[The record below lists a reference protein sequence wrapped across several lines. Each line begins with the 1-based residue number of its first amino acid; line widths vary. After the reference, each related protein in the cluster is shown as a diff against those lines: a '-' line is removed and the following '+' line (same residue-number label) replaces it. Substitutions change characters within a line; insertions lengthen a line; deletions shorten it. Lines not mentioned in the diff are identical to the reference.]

1 VQALEPYL
9 QMSDA
14 DIGSERR
21 ICLKNSQL
29 RPQNGRREND
39 HARWGNADV
48 PADAAALRR
57 LPVACGRHREGSD
70 APLQQGEATMRLRLG
85 QALAFVSLAGVL
97 ACAASIEAAWAQQ
110 RKTVRAPTAAE
121 TGEVSKVLQINNWT
135 LGLAGGLPTGTFI
148 RFAAEIAR
156 NLNDP
161 EEMRVLPVITQG
173 ATDNVKDLLY
183 LRGIDIAI
191 TNADVLE
198 HFKTTERIANIEKRI
213 NFISE
218 MVISEVHLVVRP
230 EINSIQ
236 DLEGKEVS
244 LGAKGAGQSTT
255 GPIVF
260 KRLGVNPK
268 FVYVDNAIA
277 LEKMRT
283 GEIVA
288 IVNNGA
294 KPLDLL
300 TKFKNDGDFK
310 FLPIPID
317 RFDEY
322 YIPATLTA
330 QDYPAFIKPGEK
342 IETLGVQ
349 TVLAVYNWP
358 KESDR
363 YRRVQR
369 FVERSFD
376 LFEKLHAPPYHPK
389 WKSVNLAANVPGW
402 TRYAVAEEKL
412 KRTAG
417 VKPPPAIET
426 SLNREK
432 VRTGSPGDSADQEK
446 LFQQFLEWSKKQGKR

>member
-1 VQALEPYL
+1 
-9 QMSDA
+9 
-14 DIGSERR
+14 
-21 ICLKNSQL
+21 
-29 RPQNGRREND
+29 
-39 HARWGNADV
+39 
-48 PADAAALRR
+48 
-57 LPVACGRHREGSD
+57 
-70 APLQQGEATMRLRLG
+70 MRLRLG
-85 QALAFVSLAGVL
+85 QTLAFVLLAGAL
-97 ACAASIEAAWAQQ
+97 ACAASFEGAWAQQ
-110 RKTVRAPTAAE
+110 RKAVRAPTAAE

-161 EEMRVLPVITQG
+161 AEMRVLPVITQG

-198 HFKTTERIANIEKRI
+198 HFKTTERIPNIEKRI

-230 EINSIQ
+230 EINSVQ
-236 DLEGKEVS
+236 ELEGKKVS

-260 KRLGVNPK
+260 KRLGVNPD
-268 FVYVDNAIA
+268 FVYIDNAIA
-277 LEKMRT
+277 LEKMKT

-300 TKFKNDGDFK
+300 TKFKNDGEFK

-330 QDYPAFIKPGEK
+330 QDYPGFIKPGEK
-342 IETLGVQ
+342 VETLGVQ

-369 FVERSFD
+369 FVERYFD
-376 LFEKLHAPPYHPK
+376 HFEKFHAPPYHPK
-389 WKSVNLAANVPGW
+389 WKNVNLAANVPGW
-402 TRYAVAEEKL
+402 TRYVVAEEKL

-417 VKPPPAIET
+417 VKPPPPVET
-426 SLNREK
+426 SLNRPK
-432 VRTGSPGDSADQEK
+432 VRTGSPGDAADQEK

>member
-1 VQALEPYL
+1 MRV
-9 QMSDA
+9 
-14 DIGSERR
+14 
-21 ICLKNSQL
+21 
-29 RPQNGRREND
+29 
-39 HARWGNADV
+39 
-48 PADAAALRR
+48 R
-57 LPVACGRHREGSD
+57 L
-70 APLQQGEATMRLRLG
+70 GEASAFI
-85 QALAFVSLAGVL
+85 ALACLLVGVGYSRT
-97 ACAASIEAAWAQQ
+97 AEAQNVG
-110 RKTVRAPTAAE
+110 RVRAPTAAE
-121 TGEVSKVLQINNWT
+121 TGETSKVQQINNWT
-135 LGLAGGLPTGTFI
+135 VGLAGGLPEGTFI

-161 EEMRVLPVITQG
+161 AEMRVLPVITQG

-191 TNADVLE
+191 TNADVLDY
-198 HFKTTERIANIEKRI
+198 FKNVERIPNIEKRI

-230 EINSIQ
+230 EINSIK
-236 DLEGKEVS
+236 DLQGKTVS

-260 KRLGVNPK
+260 KRLGVTPN
-268 FVYVDNAIA
+268 FVYVNNAIA
-277 LEKMRT
+277 LEKMKT

-300 TKFKNDGDFK
+300 SKFKNDAGFK

-322 YIPATLTA
+322 YIPSTLTA
-330 QDYPAFIKPGEK
+330 QDYPGYIQPGEK

-358 KESDR
+358 RESDR
-363 YRRVQR
+363 FRRVQR
-369 FVERSFD
+369 FIERYFD
-376 LFEKLHAPPYHPK
+376 MFEKFHVPPYHPK
-389 WKSVNLAANVPGW
+389 WKAVNLAANVPGW
-402 TRYAVAEEKL
+402 IRYGVADDRL
-412 KRTAG
+412 KQISAA
-417 VKPPPAIET
+417 KQPAPIET
-426 SLNREK
+426 SQ
-432 VRTGSPGDSADQEK
+432 VRPKTVRGTDAADQEK

>member
-1 VQALEPYL
+1 MANATARQRAGVESCL
-9 QMSDA
+9 QISDA
-14 DIGSERR
+14 DTGSKRR
-21 ICLKNSQL
+21 ICPKNSQL
-29 RPQNGRREND
+29 RPQNGRREDD

-57 LPVACGRHREGSD
+57 LPAACGRHRDGSD
-70 APLQQGEATMRLRLG
+70 SPLQQGEATMRLRLG

-135 LGLAGGLPTGTFI
+135 VGLAGGLPTGTFI

-218 MVISEVHLVVRP
+218 MVISEVHLIVRP

-236 DLEGKEVS
+236 ELEGKKVS

-260 KRLGVNPK
+260 KRLGVNPE
-268 FVYVDNAIA
+268 FIYVDNAIA
-277 LEKMRT
+277 LEKMKT

-300 TKFKNDGDFK
+300 AKFTNDGNFK

-330 QDYPAFIKPGEK
+330 QDYPGFIKPGEK
-342 IETLGVQ
+342 VETLGVQ

-369 FVERSFD
+369 FIERYYD
-376 LFEKLHAPPYHPK
+376 AFEKFHVPPYHPK

-402 TRYAVAEEKL
+402 IRYAVADEKL
-412 KRTAG
+412 KA
-417 VKPPPAIET
+417 
-426 SLNREK
+426 
-432 VRTGSPGDSADQEK
+432 
-446 LFQQFLEWSKKQGKR
+446 

>member
-1 VQALEPYL
+1 
-9 QMSDA
+9 
-14 DIGSERR
+14 
-21 ICLKNSQL
+21 
-29 RPQNGRREND
+29 
-39 HARWGNADV
+39 
-48 PADAAALRR
+48 
-57 LPVACGRHREGSD
+57 
-70 APLQQGEATMRLRLG
+70 MRLRLG
-85 QALAFVSLAGVL
+85 QALAFASLAGVL
-97 ACAASIEAAWAQQ
+97 SCAGSMEAAWAQP

-135 LGLAGGLPTGTFI
+135 VGLAGGLPTGTFI

-161 EEMRVLPVITQG
+161 AEMRVLPVITQG

-198 HFKTTERIANIEKRI
+198 HFKTTERIPNIEKRI

-218 MVISEVHLVVRP
+218 MVVSEVHLVVRP

-236 DLEGKEVS
+236 ELEGKKVS

-260 KRLGVNPK
+260 KRLGVNPE

-277 LEKMRT
+277 LEKMKT
-283 GEIVA
+283 GEIVG

-300 TKFKNDGDFK
+300 TKFKNDGGFK

-330 QDYPAFIKPGEK
+330 QDYPGFIKAGEK

-349 TVLAVYNWP
+349 TLLAVYNWP

-363 YRRVQR
+363 YRRVAR
-369 FVERSFD
+369 FIERYFD
-376 LFEKLHAPPYHPK
+376 RFENLHKPPYHPK
-389 WKSVNLAANVPGW
+389 WKNVNLAANVPGW
-402 TRYAVAEEKL
+402 TRYIVAEEKL
-412 KRTAG
+412 KRTSG
-417 VKPPPAIET
+417 VKAPPAVET
-426 SLNREK
+426 SLNRQK
-432 VRTGSPGDSADQEK
+432 IRTGSPGDAADQEK

>member
-1 VQALEPYL
+1 
-9 QMSDA
+9 
-14 DIGSERR
+14 
-21 ICLKNSQL
+21 
-29 RPQNGRREND
+29 
-39 HARWGNADV
+39 
-48 PADAAALRR
+48 
-57 LPVACGRHREGSD
+57 
-70 APLQQGEATMRLRLG
+70 MRVRLG
-85 QALAFVSLAGVL
+85 EALAFIALVCLLAATGYSRTV
-97 ACAASIEAAWAQQ
+97 EAQNVG
-110 RKTVRAPTAAE
+110 RVRAPTAAE
-121 TGEVSKVLQINNWT
+121 TGETSKVQQINNWT
-135 LGLAGGLPTGTFI
+135 LGLAGGLPEGTFI

-156 NLNDP
+156 NVNDP
-161 EEMRVLPVITQG
+161 AEMRVLPVITQG

-191 TNADVLE
+191 TNADVLDY
-198 HFKTTERIANIEKRI
+198 FKNQERIPNIEKRI

-230 EINSIQ
+230 EINSVK
-236 DLEGKEVS
+236 DLEGKTVS

-260 KRLGVNPK
+260 KRLGVNPD
-268 FVYVDNAIA
+268 FVYVNNAIA

-300 TKFKNDGDFK
+300 SKFKNDGGFK

-330 QDYPAFIKPGEK
+330 QDYPGFIQPGEK
-342 IETLGVQ
+342 VDTLGVQ

-358 KESDR
+358 RESDR

-369 FVERSFD
+369 FVERYFD
-376 LFEKLHAPPYHPK
+376 MFEKLHVPPYHPK

-402 TRYAVAEEKL
+402 IRYTVAEEKM
-412 KRTAG
+412 KQIAAA
-417 VKPPPAIET
+417 KQPAPIET
-426 SLNREK
+426 SQVRPK
-432 VRTGSPGDSADQEK
+432 TVRTGGPDAADQEK